1 MARLLSLAIDG
12 ETFVT
17 LTCRKNNVFISG
29 GISTVGATAFF
40 LYGKILFF
48 QFIMLLS
55 QQLSG
60 NN

>member
-48 QFIMLLS
+48 SSYYAVKSTIEWE
-55 QQLSG
+55 
-60 NN
+60 